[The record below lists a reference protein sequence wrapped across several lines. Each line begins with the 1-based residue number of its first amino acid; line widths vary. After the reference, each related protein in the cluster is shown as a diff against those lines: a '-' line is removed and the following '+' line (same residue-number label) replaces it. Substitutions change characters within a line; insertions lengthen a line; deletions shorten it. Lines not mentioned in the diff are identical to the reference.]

1 MKRIILSLTSII
13 TLVLIFGYTCKSE
26 LKENKFKEIWKTD
39 AVFKTPESVLFDEE
53 SGLIY
58 VSNVNVTDQNP
69 WSKDKNGF
77 ISKLSKTGE
86 VLDLEWVKGIS
97 SPKGLGLYDG
107 ILYVSDV
114 DELVTISISKA
125 KVIKKYLIE
134 GATQLN
140 DVAVG
145 KDGKVYVTDMGTGK
159 IHILENGIITT
170 WKSGLNKPNGI
181 FIEEDRILTASAA
194 DGSFIAHD
202 IKTKKETLIN
212 SDMKSGDGI
221 EVTISGDYLVS
232 NWGGEIFEMKGSK
245 SALLFSSVEEN
256 KQTADIGIIKED
268 NIVLVPTFFDNRVV
282 AYKF

>member
-221 EVTISGDYLVS
+221 EATISGDYLVS

>member
-114 DELVTISISKA
+114 DELVAISISKA

-221 EVTISGDYLVS
+221 EATISGDYLVS

>member
-114 DELVTISISKA
+114 DELVAISISKA

-221 EVTISGDYLVS
+221 EATISGDYLIS